1 MDELKRI
8 QSIRD
13 KKKQEMKGSDLMTS
27 MLVALSERNA
37 ALGLGL
43 DTSSDTSRSSS
54 KYSNEESSGDFFT
67 EVMKVKRK
75 VPFNSLG
82 TKFLLETEELI
93 ERSGTQRRTR
103 PKAPSS
109 SRLDLRIRSPTGLE
123 KVKSQ
128 ESLELPPVSRS
139 PRLRIGSDL

>member
-27 MLVALSERNA
+27 MLAALSERNA
-37 ALGLGL
+37 ALGMGL

-54 KYSNEESSGDFFT
+54 KYSKEDSGEFFT

-75 VPFNSLG
+75 VPFNSSG
-82 TKFLLETEELI
+82 TKFLLETEDVF
-93 ERSGTQRRTR
+93 ERSGTRRRTR
-103 PKAPSS
+103 PTAPQS
-109 SRLDLRIRSPTGLE
+109 SRLDLRIRSPIGLE